1 MQRFKILF
9 ADAEHAFGKFLFRHV
24 NTKGRQ
30 RIWSKLSK
38 LIGNGVPIS
47 RALATMCDRRRR
59 NCGRGDAQVI
69 ALTKW
74 QHGMDNGKR
83 LSQVIGEWVSP
94 VERMLI
100 AAGDHS
106 GSVEQSMKSAIHVM
120 QASQKIRSS
129 IVSGLWYPALLIV
142 AAFVVLY
149 MIGFMVVPA
158 FSKAQPVGGFRGS
171 AAVLVSLAY
180 FAQHWMIPIA
190 IALVLSIVVF
200 FYSLPR
206 WDGRVRVILDR
217 FPPYSVYR
225 MLVGSTWLISL
236 AAMIEAGVRL
246 ENALQQLN
254 EMSGR
259 WMKNRTLAALS
270 GMRAGYHLGDALLR
284 SGFDFPDRE
293 IIDDLGIY
301 SSLSGFDEALSTLG
315 RDWVDEAVQS
325 IESKMN
331 VIFVVSIIFVAG
343 VVGTMASGM
352 IAMELQMVQS
362 MQRTVR

>member
-1 MQRFKILF
+1 MQRLKLFF
-9 ADAEHAFGKFLFRHV
+9 ADAEHAFGKFIFRHV

-30 RIWSKLSK
+30 RIWAKLSK

-47 RALATMCDRRRR
+47 RAIGTMCDRRRR
-59 NCGRGDAQVI
+59 NCGKGDAQVI
-69 ALTKW
+69 ALTEW
-74 QHGMDNGKR
+74 QNGMNNGKR
-83 LSQVIGEWVSP
+83 LSQVIGDWVSP

-100 AAGDHS
+100 AAGDQS
-106 GSVEQSMKSAIHVM
+106 GSVEQAMKSAIHVM

-129 IVSGLWYPALLIV
+129 IISGVWYPALLII
-142 AAFVVLY
+142 ASFVVLY
-149 MIGFMVVPA
+149 MVGFMVVPA
-158 FSKAQPVGGFRGS
+158 FAKAQPQGGFRG
-171 AAVLVSLAY
+171 AAAALVGLAY
-180 FAQHWMIPIA
+180 FAQHWMIPMA
-190 IALVLSIVVF
+190 IGLVLAVVTF
-200 FYSLPR
+200 FWSLSR

-254 EMSGR
+254 DMSGR

-270 GMRAGYHLGDALLR
+270 GMRAGYHLGDSLLR

-325 IESKMN
+325 IASKMN
-331 VIFVVSIIFVAG
+331 VIFVVSIIVIAG
-343 VVGTMASGM
+343 LVGTMASGM
-352 IAMELQMVQS
+352 IAMELQMVQT
-362 MQRTVR
+362 MQRTAR